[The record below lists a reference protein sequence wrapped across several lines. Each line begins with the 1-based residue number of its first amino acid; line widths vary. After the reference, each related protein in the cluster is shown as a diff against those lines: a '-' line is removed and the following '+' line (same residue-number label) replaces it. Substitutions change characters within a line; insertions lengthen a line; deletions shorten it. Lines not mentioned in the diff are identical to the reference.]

1 MKTKGILISAALL
14 LTMIISS
21 CIGET
26 VPKEAFSRVEDL
38 YGTEW
43 LYKGEG
49 TLGLKFYSGGQ
60 VTCFL
65 DNSYGVETISGTY
78 EYIASTKTLSFK
90 NLTWYSADTGKVSM
104 ILNGAHIKDSKT
116 MEVVARFPEEGETE
130 TAIFYKQ

>member
-1 MKTKGILISAALL
+1 MKTKGLLITAALL
-14 LTMIISS
+14 LVTIVSS
-21 CIGET
+21 CFGET
-26 VPKEAFSRVEDL
+26 VPKEDFTRVEDL

-43 LYKGEG
+43 VYKGEG

-90 NLTWYSADTGKVSM
+90 NLT
-104 ILNGAHIKDSKT
+104 
-116 MEVVARFPEEGETE
+116 
-130 TAIFYKQ
+130 